1 MLTWAST
8 VNPLLLAVIHNGP
21 DPFTSASGSCQ
32 GLAVPALPHSL
43 LHSPGH
49 FTCGCI
55 IRYWLNCKSANPR
68 GCINNKRARQCLEGE
83 GDWHAGRR
91 KQTINASATRTV
103 SCFVV
108 ARLLWDSCGDVQNK
122 VMRWKNLCSAKHY
135 EDRYEQIHTWL
146 ILSVWTHAWQ
156 PAMMCKKSDKTP
168 RQRRDILTT
177 RAKWFVALM
186 TTMNVFQW
194 EGCRLYPPFKQKAK
208 ASEIA
213 LLWIKTL
220 QDEGSLRQ
228 GFLPS
233 HQPGEHEP
241 IILWLASYSFY
252 GW

>member
-1 MLTWAST
+1 MAQIPSPVPVAAAKVWLFQLFPILCCILLVISHVAASSDTDWTASLQTQGDAST
-8 VNPLLLAVIHNGP
+8 TKEQDNVLKVKVTDMLEEESKPSMHQQQQQLAALLL
-21 DPFTSASGSCQ
+21 Q
-32 GLAVPALPHSL
+32 
-43 LHSPGH
+43 
-49 FTCGCI
+49 
-55 IRYWLNCKSANPR
+55 
-68 GCINNKRARQCLEGE
+68 
-83 GDWHAGRR
+83 
-91 KQTINASATRTV
+91 
-103 SCFVV
+103 
-108 ARLLWDSCGDVQNK
+108 DSCGTPVGMSK
-122 VMRWKNLCSAKHY
+122 IRWWGGKTFAQPSTSY

-156 PAMMCKKSDKTP
+156 PAMICKKSDKTP